1 MKFKVGDK
9 VKFIGKTT
17 DHSSFWEDL
26 KADIE
31 KYNNVFTI
39 AYVSEGYVEFE
50 ENSYWCIREHEIELV
65 QEKQFTKADLKNGD
79 IVTYRN
85 GNKRTVISG
94 KLIDEKEMRSNYL
107 RSYND
112 RMEDEDGY
120 RNLDIVKVERPI
132 KYETVFERKE
142 EILDETEKKYLA
154 NIIRP
159 FRKKVR
165 YIIKYGDT
173 FKEYIAIVLQ
183 NEHISLPFFHK
194 STMYKGM
201 KEDKEYTLK
210 ELGL

>member
-9 VKFIGKTT
+9 VKVVDCEIHGSRCRNLGKIFTIR
-17 DHSSFWEDL
+17 
-26 KADIE
+26 KIN
-31 KYNNVFTI
+31 KYNI
-39 AYVSEGYVEFE
+39 EYPYVLKGTDERFGD
-50 ENSYWCIREHEIELV
+50 NELIKL

-85 GNKRTVISG
+85 RNKRTVISG
-94 KLIDEKEMRSNYL
+94 KLIDENGMGAKYL

-120 RNLDIVKVERPI
+120 RNSDIVKVERPI

-142 EILDETEKKYLA
+142 EILDETEKRYLA
-154 NIIRP
+154 NIIKP
-159 FRKKVR
+159 FRKEVR

-201 KEDKEYTLK
+201 KEDKKYSLK

>member
-9 VKFIGKTT
+9 VKVVDCEIHGSYCRNLGKIFTIR
-17 DHSSFWEDL
+17 
-26 KADIE
+26 KIN
-31 KYNNVFTI
+31 KYNI
-39 AYVSEGYVEFE
+39 EYPYVLKGTDERFGD
-50 ENSYWCIREHEIELV
+50 NELIKL

-94 KLIDEKEMRSNYL
+94 KLIDENGMGAKYL

-132 KYETVFERKE
+132 KYETVFKRKE
-142 EILDETEKKYLA
+142 EILDETEKRYLA
-154 NIIRP
+154 NIIKP

-165 YIIKYGDT
+165 YIIKYEDT
-173 FKEYIAIVLQ
+173 FREYIAIVLK
-183 NEHISLPFFHK
+183 NEHISLPFFPK